1 MNILE
6 IAKKA
11 GVSRSTV
18 SRVLTGEGYVSETTR
33 QRVME
38 IIEAE
43 NFTPNAAARALVTKR
58 TQIIG
63 IVIPDPIKNILATEN
78 SHYYS
83 TLLQGI
89 TEEAHLRDYATLLW
103 VGHASEAETSYY
115 KRILKNR
122 SMDGLL
128 IVASVSSE
136 AMLLNHLLKNKTHF
150 VQIGRPMYT
159 PEAISYVAVDNVKA
173 AEQAVKHL
181 LGMGRRR
188 IGTITGTLENADSQ
202 DRLRGYERALASM
215 GITPDPTLII
225 KGGFSRDW
233 GYAGMKEL
241 LRYRVDA
248 VFAASDLIA
257 IGALAALEE
266 QGLRVP
272 DDVAIVGFDDLPFA
286 TYAKPAL
293 TTIRQPIAEKAAQA
307 ASLLLDLIEG
317 RVEGPVQL
325 VLPTQLII
333 RESCGY
339 VLQERKRNRAD

>member
-33 QRVME
+33 QKVMKV
-38 IIEAE
+38 IVAE

-58 TQIIG
+58 PQIIG

-78 SHYYS
+78 SHYFS

-89 TEEAHLRDYATLLW
+89 TEAAHVRDYATLLL
-103 VGHASEAETSYY
+103 VGQPSENENSYY
-115 KRILKNR
+115 TRILKNR

-128 IVASVSSE
+128 IAASLSSE
-136 AMLLNHLLKNKTHF
+136 TILMNQLLRNKTHF
-150 VQIGRPMYT
+150 VQIGRPLHT
-159 PEAISYVAVDNVKA
+159 SEAINYVAVDNVKA
-173 AEQAVKHL
+173 GEQAVKHL
-181 LGMGRRR
+181 LGQGRRR
-188 IGTITGTLENADSQ
+188 IGTITGTLDNVDSL
-202 DRLRGYERALASM
+202 DRLSGYERALATM
-215 GITPDPTLII
+215 RIPLDPALII

-233 GYAGMKEL
+233 GYSGMKEL
-241 LRYRVDA
+241 LRHNVDA

-257 IGALAALEE
+257 VGAMEAIQEMHLRIPEDIAL
-266 QGLRVP
+266 
-272 DDVAIVGFDDLPFA
+272 VGFDDLPIA
-286 TYAKPAL
+286 SHAKPAL

-307 ASLLLDLIEG
+307 TSLLIDLIEN
-317 RVEGPVQL
+317 RVEAPVQF

-333 RESCGY
+333 RDSCGY
-339 VLQERKRNRAD
+339 TLKEKK